1 MENRSKGKTFARE
14 KMSKKKKI
22 KKRDF
27 LAAYHDPAASGR
39 LGGVRRFAQAQGI
52 TVDQA
57 KTVLE
62 KDLGYTLHKPRRQRF
77 EKLPVVAEGLD
88 HQWVA
93 DLVEVQKLAK
103 YNRGYRY
110 LLTVIDVLSKYAW
123 VQPLK
128 DKTGVQLVKALE
140 KILKT
145 GRRPIQLQT
154 DPGKEFYNKM
164 FQQFLEKEG
173 IHHFSM
179 EGDAKASV
187 VERFNRTLKTR
198 MYRYLTSANTLRY
211 EDVLPSL
218 VRGYN
223 ATKHGSIGLPP
234 QDVTLK
240 NERRVWQRLYG
251 RRLTPLQKQPRFRVG
266 DRVRLNKNHRTFEK
280 GYLPGLTKEVI
291 TVDRVIR
298 GPIHTYKIRELDDT
312 PLQGTF
318 YEQDLQKVYVDDDAV
333 FRVEKVL
340 KQQKGQ
346 ALVKWKGWPDKD
358 NSWVASKD
366 LKTL

>member
-1 MENRSKGKTFARE
+1 
-14 KMSKKKKI
+14 MSKKKKI
-22 KKRDF
+22 KRN
-27 LAAYHDPAASGR
+27 LLEAYHDPSASGS
-39 LGGVRRFAQAQGI
+39 LGGVRRFAEANKITIKKAQSL
-52 TVDQA
+52 
-57 KTVLE
+57 LE
-62 KDLGYTLHKPRRQRF
+62 KDLGYTLHKPRRKRF
-77 EKLPVVAEGLD
+77 KTLPVVAEGMD

-93 DLVEVQKLAK
+93 DLVEVQTLSR

-128 DKTGVQLVKALE
+128 DKTGVQLVKAFE

-154 DPGKEFYNKM
+154 DRGKEFYNRT
-164 FQQFLEKEG
+164 FQTFLEKEK
-173 IHHFSM
+173 IHHFST

-198 MYRYLTSANTLRY
+198 MYRYFTSANTLRY
-211 EDVLPSL
+211 EDVLQSL

-223 ATKHGSIGLPP
+223 ATKHGSIGMPP
-234 QDVTLK
+234 KDVTIK

-251 RRLTPLQKQPRFRVG
+251 RRLKPVGKKPRFRVG
-266 DRVRLNKNHRTFEK
+266 DRVRLNKKHRTFKK
-280 GYLPGLTKEVI
+280 GYLPGWTEEVF

-298 GPIHTYKIRELDDT
+298 GPVNTYKIRELDDT
-312 PLQGTF
+312 PLEGTF
-318 YEQDLQKVYVDDDAV
+318 YEQDLQKVNVSDDDV

-340 KQQKGQ
+340 KREKGQ
-346 ALVKWKGWPDKD
+346 ALVKWKGWPDKY
-358 NSWVASKD
+358 NSWISSKE
-366 LKTL
+366 LKKL

>member
-1 MENRSKGKTFARE
+1 
-14 KMSKKKKI
+14 MSKKKKI
-22 KKRDF
+22 KRDL
-27 LAAYHDPAASGR
+27 LAVYKDPAASGS
-39 LGGVRRFAQAQGI
+39 LGGVQRFAQAQGI
-52 TVDQA
+52 SVKKA
-57 KTVLE
+57 KTLLE

-77 EKLPVVAEGLD
+77 ETLPVVAEGLD

-128 DKTGVQLVKALE
+128 DKTGVQLVKAFE

-154 DPGKEFYNKM
+154 DRGKEFYNKT
-164 FQQFLEKEG
+164 FQQFLEKEK
-173 IHHFSM
+173 IHHFST

-198 MYRYLTSANTLRY
+198 MYRYFTSANTLRY

-234 QDVTLK
+234 QDVTLQTK
-240 NERRVWQRLYG
+240 EEYGNACTGASSETQGQSVGGG
-251 RRLTPLQKQPRFRVG
+251 RRLTPLQK
-266 DRVRLNKNHRTFEK
+266 
-280 GYLPGLTKEVI
+280 
-291 TVDRVIR
+291 
-298 GPIHTYKIRELDDT
+298 
-312 PLQGTF
+312 
-318 YEQDLQKVYVDDDAV
+318 
-333 FRVEKVL
+333 
-340 KQQKGQ
+340 
-346 ALVKWKGWPDKD
+346 
-358 NSWVASKD
+358 
-366 LKTL
+366 KT